1 MAGTTK
7 YSLQDKNIV
16 VTGAAMGIGFGI
28 AHRFAECGAN
38 VLLADINETALSSS
52 LSRLSGFPG
61 RATAIAIDVASDGA
75 PAALVA
81 KMKMEY
87 GNTDALINNAGI
99 YPSVPMLEM
108 SRATWDRI
116 HRLNLRAPAFL
127 SQDFARQMKTQPEG
141 GVILNIG
148 SVDSLHPSQVGLAAY
163 DASKAGLLMLSRSFA
178 LEMAPHRIRVNAIL
192 PGPIRTEGT
201 MHPLEG
207 SGMTEAE
214 MKEMI
219 KEIVDHRVPL
229 KRIGMPQDVASAAAF
244 LVSDDASYI
253 TGVHLVIDGG
263 FLLS

>member
-1 MAGTTK
+1 MSAQTR
-7 YSLQDKNIV
+7 YNLQNKNLL

-28 AHRFAECGAN
+28 AQRFTESGAN
-38 VLLADINETALSSS
+38 VLLADINEVALKQS
-52 LSRLSGFPG
+52 LSRLSGMSG
-61 RATAIAIDVASDGA
+61 RPTAMVLDVGADDA

-81 KMKMEY
+81 RMRSEY
-87 GNTDALINNAGI
+87 GSIDGLINNAGI
-99 YPSVPMLEM
+99 YPSVPMIEM
-108 SRATWDRI
+108 GRNLWDRI

-127 SQDFARQMKTQPEG
+127 SQEVARQMKSQPEG

-178 LEMAPHRIRVNAIL
+178 LEMAPYNIRVNAIL

-207 SGMTEAE
+207 SGMTESE

-219 KEIVDHRVPL
+219 KDIVDHRVPL
-229 KRIGMPQDVASAAAF
+229 KRIGLPSDIAHAAAF
-244 LVSDDASYI
+244 LVSDEASYI
-253 TGVHLVIDGG
+253 TGAHLVIDGG